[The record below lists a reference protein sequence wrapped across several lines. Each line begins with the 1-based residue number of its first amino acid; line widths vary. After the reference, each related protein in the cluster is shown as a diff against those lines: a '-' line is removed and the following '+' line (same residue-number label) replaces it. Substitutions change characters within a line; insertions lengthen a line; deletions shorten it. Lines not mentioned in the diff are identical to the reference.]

1 MNRKNKQSDREILEE
16 ILMILKNMKASPV
29 VVQPSMKVY
38 NNKEV
43 MELLGVK
50 DKYLKK
56 LRDNGYLGFSREGD
70 KYWYMQKAVE
80 CFLHSFHY
88 ESFNRNINKLW
99 TL

>member
-1 MNRKNKQSDREILEE
+1 MNNNKKQSEREILEE
-16 ILMILKNMKASPV
+16 ILQTLTEQKKTLEMIVPNPLRI
-29 VVQPSMKVY
+29 Y
-38 NNKEV
+38 NNKEN

-70 KYWYMQKAVE
+70 KYWYTQKDVD

-88 ESFNRNINKLW
+88 EPFNSDKN
-99 TL
+99 

>member
-1 MNRKNKQSDREILEE
+1 MNNNKKQSEREILEE
-16 ILMILKNMKASPV
+16 ILQTLTEQKKTLEMIVPNPLRI
-29 VVQPSMKVY
+29 Y
-38 NNKEV
+38 NKKEI

-70 KYWYMQKAVE
+70 KYWYTQKDVD

-88 ESFNRNINKLW
+88 EPFNSDKN
-99 TL
+99 

>member
-1 MNRKNKQSDREILEE
+1 MNNNKKQSEREILEE
-16 ILMILKNMKASPV
+16 ILQTLTEQKKTLEMIVPNPLRI
-29 VVQPSMKVY
+29 Y
-38 NNKEV
+38 NNKEI

-70 KYWYMQKAVE
+70 KYWYMQKDVD

-88 ESFNRNINKLW
+88 EPFNSDKN
-99 TL
+99 

>member
-16 ILMILKNMKASPV
+16 ILMILNNMKASPV

-56 LRDNGYLGFSREGD
+56 LRDNGYLGFSRKGD
-70 KYWYMQKAVE
+70 KYWYMQKDVD

-88 ESFNRNINKLW
+88 EPFNSNTNKLW